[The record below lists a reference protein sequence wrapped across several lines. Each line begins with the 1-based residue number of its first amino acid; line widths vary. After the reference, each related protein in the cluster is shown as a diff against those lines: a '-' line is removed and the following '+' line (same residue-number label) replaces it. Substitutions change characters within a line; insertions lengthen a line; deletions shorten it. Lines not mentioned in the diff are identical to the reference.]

1 MSQNSKNIQ
10 DNLYYFSLFVIA
22 LILILCVCRYHNIKK
37 EKYFNNINGN
47 NINGNN
53 INGNNNV
60 YVPTNNQIE
69 EKRKFGCSGEEF
81 KKKMYNFYTD
91 LDMYQKTYEKKQ
103 DTLHK
108 YEELSDTLVDVRK
121 KLIKSEDEIKTC
133 IPNFS
138 DKN

>member
-1 MSQNSKNIQ
+1 MSQNSQNS
-10 DNLYYFSLFVIA
+10 LYYFSLFIIA
-22 LILILCVCRYHNIKK
+22 LILVLCVCRYNNIKK
-37 EKYFNNINGN
+37 EKYFNNING
-47 NINGNN
+47 N

-108 YEELSDTLVDVRK
+108 YEELSDKLVAVKKNLITSEEDV
-121 KLIKSEDEIKTC
+121 KTC

-138 DKN
+138 ETN